1 MIAGVDTVREEA
13 TTLPSARFVGYFVRR
28 QGQYGTVAAV
38 GRVEGDGIELIDEPK
53 RLFPRDG
60 LVETHGLA
68 HHTGL
73 YAGSWVEFDTMRN
86 TRPRA
91 AEYKVLH
98 LKRIPRFAALPH
110 GSDAF
115 YRTLLTQQ
123 GWRGDK
129 RPGLWALRL
138 SEDRVVVVDLE
149 ADDEGALRISR
160 REARCV
166 RWYAYR
172 PSRVVT
178 LESSAGRGDVYL
190 PDDDLASGGA
200 FDWSDEADHV
210 ARVVKA
216 LSDVNDPRVSDL
228 IAWLDLHHEAA
239 SGKVFVATPDHDAAL
254 DALRSGELADRLRAD
269 KALMRAYLDA
279 ALENDA
285 VKAAVAEHART
296 GHFAEREQMRAALVA
311 ELEVERELRTTEI
324 AEETAQRKK
333 AALEALRGELGSRA
347 AAERRRLDQ
356 DLQEA
361 EKISVRRIN
370 ELNEKHERHR
380 ATLQAEIGDVQTI
393 LAQKTAEFE
402 ESVFELQR
410 VRSEVEAERA
420 KVREI
425 HAEIDRLLSVADRLE
440 EADRVIGD
448 LPQLAH
454 AGSVP
459 EIAFENAAP
468 VSIRSKAEAIDRH
481 ALLSKE
487 GKGLMRRFLILLLS
501 GEVPV
506 LHGAEAEEFLAVAAT
521 LFCPGRS
528 VFVQAD
534 PTLISV
540 EDLWARPGS
549 GARTVLGAAAQAA
562 AKGPAVFAAILGV
575 ERSGAR
581 FWIPGLADLR
591 RSGRLP
597 RGFLAC
603 AVSNDVDN
611 EEIAALPPDLPW
623 LEIGGGAINDGAHLA
638 AAILA
643 PAAQQAPSLDPGVEP
658 RDFSRSASLMLD
670 LGFRPGLTFALRV
683 ARMLAEAE
691 TAVGDEGKAKELVA
705 DMARSIWNRRQKR
718 RELEQ

>member
-1 MIAGVDTVREEA
+1 MIAGVDSVREEA
-13 TTLPSARFVGYFVRR
+13 ATLPSARFVGYFVRR

-38 GRVEGDGIELIDEPK
+38 GRVEGDAIELIDEPK

-60 LVETHGLA
+60 FVETHGLA
-68 HHTGL
+68 HHAGL
-73 YAGSWVEFDTMRN
+73 YAGNWVEFDTTRN
-86 TRPRA
+86 SRPRA

-138 SEDRVVVVDLE
+138 SEDRVIVVDLE

-166 RWYAYR
+166 RWCVYR
-172 PSRVVT
+172 QSRVAT
-178 LESSAGRGDVYL
+178 LGSSVGRDDVYL
-190 PDDDLASGGA
+190 LDDDMASRGS

-216 LSDVNDPRVSDL
+216 LSDVDDPRVSDL
-228 IAWLDLHHEAA
+228 IAWLDLHHETG
-239 SGKVFVATPDHDAAL
+239 SGNVFVATPDHDAAL
-254 DALRSGELADRLRAD
+254 NALRSGELADRLRAD

-296 GHFAEREQMRAALVA
+296 GHYAEREQMRAALA
-311 ELEVERELRTTEI
+311 GELEAEREIRTAEI

-333 AALEALRGELGSRA
+333 AALEALANELGSRA
-347 AAERRRLDQ
+347 AAERQRLEQ
-356 DLQEA
+356 DLRQA
-361 EKISVRRIN
+361 ERVNVQRIDD
-370 ELNEKHERHR
+370 LNKEHEHRH
-380 ATLQAEIGDVQTI
+380 ATLQAEIGEVQTM
-393 LAQKTAEFE
+393 LARKTAEFE
-402 ESVFELQR
+402 ESASELER

-420 KVREI
+420 KVCEI

-440 EADRVIGD
+440 EADRAIGD
-448 LPQLAH
+448 RPQLAR
-454 AGSVP
+454 AGSAP
-459 EIAFENAAP
+459 EIAFENSPP

-481 ALLSKE
+481 VLLSKD
-487 GKGLMRRFLILLLS
+487 GKDLMRRFLILLLS
-501 GEVPV
+501 GEIPI
-506 LHGAEAEEFLAVAAT
+506 LHGPEAEEFLAIAT
-521 LFCPGRS
+521 ALLCPGRS
-528 VFVQAD
+528 VLIQAD

-549 GARTVLGAAAQAA
+549 GARTVLGAAAREAA
-562 AKGPAVFAAILGV
+562 EGPAVLAAILGV

-591 RSGRLP
+591 RRGRLP

-603 AVSNDVDN
+603 AVSDDADH

-623 LEIGGGAINDGAHLA
+623 LEIGGAISDGAHLA

-643 PAAQQAPSLDPGVEP
+643 PAVLEASSLDPGAAP
-658 RDFSRSASLMLD
+658 CDFSRSAGLMLD
-670 LGFRPGLTFALRV
+670 LGFRPGLTFALRA

-691 TAVGDEGKAKELVA
+691 SVVGDEADAKELVA
-705 DMARSIWNRRQKR
+705 DMARSIWNRRRKR